1 VVVLS
6 RTPAIGVAA
15 SEPKRRAKCQLCLG
29 RLCLEVC
36 CERLPGWSVAAP
48 DVAGDDDAALVED
61 RDGGVSVESEGAGE
75 FGARIGER
83 GPRPAVLVQ
92 ESLGVVSVVGDIQAD
107 ELILRVALRKARIG
121 DRLAVA
127 DGSPGGPDVD
137 EDRLPA
143 ELGE

>member
-1 VVVLS
+1 
-6 RTPAIGVAA
+6 
-15 SEPKRRAKCQLCLG
+15 LG
-29 RLCLEVC
+29 L
-36 CERLPGWSVAAP
+36 AAP

-61 RDGGVSVESEGAGE
+61 GDGGVSVEPEGAGE
-75 FGARIGER
+75 FGARISER

-107 ELILRVALRKARIG
+107 ELVLRVALRKARVG

-143 ELGE
+143 ELGK

>member
-1 VVVLS
+1 VPGS
-6 RTPAIGVAA
+6 DARPAEAIH
-15 SEPKRRAKCQLCLG
+15 
-29 RLCLEVC
+29 LELV
-36 CERLPGWSVAAP
+36 CERLPDCGVTAA
-48 DVAGDDDAALVED
+48 DVAGDYGAALVED
-61 RDGGVSVESEGAGE
+61 GDGGVSVESEGAGE
-75 FGARIGER
+75 LGARVGKR

-107 ELILRVALRKARIG
+107 EPVLRVALRKARVG

-143 ELGE
+143 EVGK